1 MEVRKQSSGKKRL
14 RSTVQPCIDKYMKNL
29 EELRKMEG
37 VYDDDDVPVVADFDP
52 DDQDVN
58 ATWEQAQALVQG

>member
-1 MEVRKQSSGKKRL
+1 ME
-14 RSTVQPCIDKYMKNL
+14 KYMKSL

-37 VYDDDDVPVVADFDP
+37 IYDDDDVPVVADFDP